1 MRPREYNI
9 SYILKQLQN
18 GINKVIHVIKKSCA
32 IRLRINVGRVEF
44 STPLETSRCFVLL
57 PKFFS
62 SRSPSPPHL
71 HPLSPRSH
79 TPPTLL
85 PRRPFT
91 AVGTAVPRLP
101 RLQALAPSLQ
111 PRLRLSLL
119 CSTTGRLPYSV
130 SLPTTAPTLPPV
142 VVALRL
148 GPHAVS
154 W

>member
-1 MRPREYNI
+1 MPSI

-18 GINKVIHVIKKSCA
+18 GINKAIHVIKKSCA
-32 IRLRINVGRVEF
+32 IRLQINGDCLEF

-71 HPLSPRSH
+71 HPRSH

-85 PRRPFT
+85 PRPPFT

-119 CSTTGRLPYSV
+119 CPPQGAS
-130 SLPTTAPTLPPV
+130 PTQFLCRPQHRRSPPPV
-142 VVALRL
+142 VVTLRL